1 MQNPQISKGGS
12 TLDHLMPLHISFP
25 KLALMGGSSCTEL
38 PKSIAFG
45 CGILLSHI
53 LKLPGISNEKP
64 SISIKTPSIS
74 IEILGISNHKF
85 RNTRFFTP

>member
-12 TLDHLMPLHISFP
+12 TLDHLMPLHINFP

-38 PKSIAFG
+38 PKSMAFG

-74 IEILGISNHKF
+74 IKNLGF
-85 RNTRFFTP
+85 RSKY